1 MFKKQ
6 ALRLDNHVHLKI
18 TQGIYNFEFCRVPQM
33 PELQS
38 FSFSKEMK

>member
-6 ALRLDNHVHLKI
+6 ALRLDNHVCFKI
-18 TQGIYNFEFCRVPQM
+18 TQGIYNFKFCGVPHL

-38 FSFSKEMK
+38 IYFQGK